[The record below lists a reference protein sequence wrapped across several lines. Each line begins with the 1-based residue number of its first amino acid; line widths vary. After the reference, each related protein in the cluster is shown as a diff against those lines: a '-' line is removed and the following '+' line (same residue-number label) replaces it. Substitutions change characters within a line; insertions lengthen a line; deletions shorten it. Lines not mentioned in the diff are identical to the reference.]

1 MFHYNYSEGV
11 EERNDTGAS
20 EITASPINHKLPEDG
35 ADPLPP
41 GDTSA
46 DPLPTGVTKSAAVNG
61 QSAKRTRRKGTGKKK
76 ITFTRE
82 PSSTEEES
90 ESEKYVLP
98 FLSPSFLLSPGS
110 CI

>member
-1 MFHYNYSEGV
+1 M

-20 EITASPINHKLPEDG
+20 EITASPINHN
-35 ADPLPP
+35 